1 MFGKK
6 EEMTADAFVT
16 TMKSLMT
23 MPGAQVQAKVA
34 ELGKMC
40 ICGTCPTYN
49 NCAKVAGESLFCYH
63 GTSFNCISEA
73 KGCMCPGC
81 PVTKP
86 LGLKYQAYCIMG
98 TEKAQR
104 FDAMIK

>member
-6 EEMTADAFVT
+6 EEMAPDAFVG
-16 TMKSLMT
+16 TMKGLMT
-23 MPGAQVQAKVA
+23 MPRNEVNAKVA

-40 ICGTCPTYN
+40 ICGRCPTYN
-49 NCAKVAGESLFCYH
+49 NCAKVAGENLFCYH
-63 GTSFNCISEA
+63 GTSFNCITEPN
-73 KGCMCPGC
+73 GCLCPGC

-86 LGLKYQAYCIMG
+86 LGLKFQGYCATG

-104 FDAMIK
+104 FDAMIR